1 MNAKRPARRDPA
13 GRFLVFS
20 LVSFGLFFVI
30 QRQSGLQS
38 SNKLTENTV
47 NPWMGREFPMSIN
60 VSAVTGIS
68 RVTRPVSSDTQIG
81 VLQRRLETL
90 DKQRAI
96 AASSTDETATYR
108 LQALTQQMGLLQT
121 QIGQLQQAAASAAV
135 QQNITEPVDDE
146 SEQPPPDDNTVS
158 ERPPQE
164 PSQPLPSAQAARAPE
179 PPAGQA
185 SLVDTGQDEASAQR
199 DAAAV
204 ARARADGSLVGSN
217 VDTYV

>member
-1 MNAKRPARRDPA
+1 MP
-13 GRFLVFS
+13 
-20 LVSFGLFFVI
+20 
-30 QRQSGLQS
+30 QTGLQS
-38 SNKLTENTV
+38 LDKQAENTV

-60 VSAVTGIS
+60 VSAITGIS

-90 DKQRAI
+90 DKQRAT
-96 AASSTDETATYR
+96 AASSSDETATYR

-121 QIGQLQQAAASAAV
+121 QIGQLQQAAASAAA
-135 QQNITEPVDDE
+135 QQSVAEPGDDE
-146 SEQPPPDDNTVS
+146 NELPPPTDDDTVS
-158 ERPPQE
+158 AQPPQE
-164 PSQPLPSAQAARAPE
+164 PSQPLRSAQAARAPE

-185 SLVDTGQDEASAQR
+185 SLVDTGQDAASAQR

>member
-1 MNAKRPARRDPA
+1 
-13 GRFLVFS
+13 
-20 LVSFGLFFVI
+20 
-30 QRQSGLQS
+30 
-38 SNKLTENTV
+38 
-47 NPWMGREFPMSIN
+47 MSIN
-60 VSAVTGIS
+60 VSAITGIS

-90 DKQRAI
+90 DKQHAT
-96 AASSTDETATYR
+96 AASSSDGTATYR

-121 QIGQLQQAAASAAV
+121 QIGQLQQAAASAAA
-135 QQNITEPVDDE
+135 QQSATEPADDE
-146 SEQPPPDDNTVS
+146 NAPPPPDDDTVS
-158 ERPPQE
+158 AQPPQE
-164 PSQPLPSAQAARAPE
+164 PSQPLRSAQAARAPE

-185 SLVDTGQDEASAQR
+185 SLVDTGQDAASAQR

>member
-1 MNAKRPARRDPA
+1 
-13 GRFLVFS
+13 
-20 LVSFGLFFVI
+20 
-30 QRQSGLQS
+30 
-38 SNKLTENTV
+38 
-47 NPWMGREFPMSIN
+47 MSIN
-60 VSAVTGIS
+60 VSAITGIS

-90 DKQRAI
+90 DKQRAT
-96 AASSTDETATYR
+96 AASSSDETATYR

-121 QIGQLQQAAASAAV
+121 QIGQLQQAAASAAA
-135 QQNITEPVDDE
+135 QQSVAEPADDE
-146 SEQPPPDDNTVS
+146 NEQPPPPDDDTVS
-158 ERPPQE
+158 ALPQE
-164 PSQPLPSAQAARAPE
+164 PSQPLRSAQAARAPE

-185 SLVDTGQDEASAQR
+185 SLVDTGQDAASAQR

>member
-1 MNAKRPARRDPA
+1 
-13 GRFLVFS
+13 
-20 LVSFGLFFVI
+20 
-30 QRQSGLQS
+30 
-38 SNKLTENTV
+38 
-47 NPWMGREFPMSIN
+47 MSIN
-60 VSAVTGIS
+60 VSAITGIS

-90 DKQRAI
+90 DKQRAS
-96 AASSTDETATYR
+96 AASSSDETATYR

-121 QIGQLQQAAASAAV
+121 QIGQLQQAAASAAA
-135 QQNITEPVDDE
+135 QQSVAEPADDE
-146 SEQPPPDDNTVS
+146 NEQPPPPTDDDTVS
-158 ERPPQE
+158 AQPPQE
-164 PSQPLPSAQAARAPE
+164 PSQPLRSAQAARAPE

-185 SLVDTGQDEASAQR
+185 SLVDTGQDAASAQR